1 MMPAAHLDALEA
13 DLVAA
18 GWSWD
23 DVPHRL
29 PWRAVLA
36 FVEHPAPNSAF
47 RAATRP
53 EEAAWADPAFLAFLI
68 SRVEFQVRQGNWM
81 QSKDAQRR
89 TNKPKPIPTPWDTRD
104 ANRHVI
110 GAGAIPASEWDD
122 FWGDGD

>member
-1 MMPAAHLDALEA
+1 MPAEHLDALEA

-23 DVPHRL
+23 DVPRRL

-36 FVEHPAPNSAF
+36 FADHPRPGSAF
-47 RAATRP
+47 HAAIAP
-53 EEAAWADPAFLAFLI
+53 EHAAWTDPAFLAFLV

-81 QSKDAQRR
+81 QSKDGQRN
-89 TNKPKPIPTPWDTRD
+89 TNKPKPIPTPWDKKDTSRQI
-104 ANRHVI
+104 I
-110 GAGAIPASEWDD
+110 GAGGIPMSEWGD

>member
-1 MMPAAHLDALEA
+1 MMPAAYLDALEA

-23 DVPHRL
+23 DVPYRL

-36 FVEHPAPNSAF
+36 FAEHPRPNSAL

-53 EEAAWADPAFLAFLI
+53 EDAAWADPAFLAFLI
-68 SRVEFQVRQGNWM
+68 SRVEFQARQGNWM

-89 TNKPKPIPTPWDTRD
+89 TNKPKPIPTPWDVKD